1 VNAPTLTESF
11 GRGAPLGAGALV
23 RLPSVSA
30 DTVCLDRSELNNVAG
45 HLKRN
50 EFFWLDLEDPT
61 SEEIRHLGELLKLHP
76 LTLQDISMFSERPKR
91 EHYPGY
97 VSLVVYGVDAG
108 AAAGASL
115 LREVHM
121 LVSGDYVVTLHPS
134 PFPTVEELQKRLRPV
149 DFPGELALVYRILD
163 AILSTFVPVLDRI
176 DDQIDELEQAVIEKP
191 REEAL
196 QHIFSLKRDLIA
208 MRRVITPMRD
218 FFARDATEISHLPGM
233 EPDDEPYFRDL
244 YDTLVRSSDLV
255 DSYRDLLSG
264 ATDMYLS
271 TVANRQGEIAKQ
283 LTIIA
288 TIFLPLSFLTGFFGQ
303 NFSFLTNHILD
314 HAWSFFVLGLGLLLA
329 SIGLLWFLFRR
340 QGWLD

>member
-1 VNAPTLTESF
+1 M
-11 GRGAPLGAGALV
+11 
-23 RLPSVSA
+23 
-30 DTVCLDRSELNNVAG
+30 DTVCLDRTELNDVAG

-50 EFFWLDLEDPT
+50 EFFWLDIEDPT
-61 SEEIRHLGELLKLHP
+61 AAEIKHLGELLSLHP
-76 LTLQDISMFSERPKR
+76 LTLQDLSTFSERPKR
-91 EHYPGY
+91 EHYEGY
-97 VSLVVYGVDAG
+97 VSLVVYGVDAT
-108 AAAGASL
+108 AEAGGSL

-121 LVSGDYVVTLHPS
+121 LISGDYVVTLHPS
-134 PFPTVEELQKRLRPV
+134 PFTTVEQLQKRLKPTG
-149 DFPGELALVYRILD
+149 FPGEQALIYRILD
-163 AILSTFVPVLDRI
+163 AILSTFVPVLDRV
-176 DDQIDELEQAVIEKP
+176 DDQIDDLEQTVIENP

-196 QHIFSLKRDLIA
+196 QQIFSLKRDLIA

-218 FFARDATEISHLPGM
+218 FFARDAEEISKLPGM

-303 NFSFLTNHILD
+303 NFSFLVNHILD
-314 HAWSFFVLGLGLLLA
+314 NTWSFFVLGLGLLA
-329 SIGLLWFLFRR
+329 VSIGVLVFYFRR
-340 QGWLD
+340 QGWLDSDGRPTSSSSLELSGDHPR

>member
-1 VNAPTLTESF
+1 VA
-11 GRGAPLGAGALV
+11 
-23 RLPSVSA
+23 A
-30 DTVCLDRSELNNVAG
+30 DTVCLDRTQLNDVAG

-50 EFFWLDLEDPT
+50 EFFWLDVEDPT
-61 SEEIRHLGELLKLHP
+61 AGEIKHLGELLKLHP
-76 LTLQDISMFSERPKR
+76 LTLQDLSTFSERPKR

-97 VSLVVYGVDAG
+97 VSLVVYGVDAS
-108 AAAGASL
+108 AEAGGSL

-121 LVSGDYVVTLHPS
+121 LISGDYVVTLHPS
-134 PFPTVEELQKRLRPV
+134 PFTTVDDLQAKLKPTG
-149 DFPGELALVYRILD
+149 FPGEQALVYRILD
-163 AILSTFVPVLDRI
+163 AILGTFVPVLNRV
-176 DDQIDELEQAVIEKP
+176 DDQIDEIEQAVIESP
-191 REEAL
+191 RKEAL
-196 QHIFSLKRDLIA
+196 QQIFSLKRDLIG

-218 FFARDATEISHLPGM
+218 FFARDAEEISKLPGM

-314 HAWSFFVLGLGLLLA
+314 NTWSFFVLGLGLLAA
-329 SIGLLWFLFRR
+329 SIGLLWFFFRR
-340 QGWLD
+340 QGWLDTDEGTNQRSSSELSGDHLQ

>member
-1 VNAPTLTESF
+1 M
-11 GRGAPLGAGALV
+11 
-23 RLPSVSA
+23 
-30 DTVCLDRSELNNVAG
+30 DTVCLDRTELNDVAG

-50 EFFWLDLEDPT
+50 EFFWLDIEDPT
-61 SEEIRHLGELLKLHP
+61 AAEIKHLGELLSLHP
-76 LTLQDISMFSERPKR
+76 LTLQDLSTFSERPKR
-91 EHYPGY
+91 EHYEGY
-97 VSLVVYGVDAG
+97 VSLVVYGVDAT
-108 AAAGASL
+108 AEAGGSL

-121 LVSGDYVVTLHPS
+121 LISGDYVVTLHPS
-134 PFPTVEELQKRLRPV
+134 PFTTVEALQKRLKPTG
-149 DFPGELALVYRILD
+149 FPGEQALIYRILD
-163 AILSTFVPVLDRI
+163 AILSTFVPVLDRV
-176 DDQIDELEQAVIEKP
+176 DDQIDDLEQTVIENP

-196 QHIFSLKRDLIA
+196 QQIFSLKRDLIA

-218 FFARDATEISHLPGM
+218 FFARDAEEISKLPGM

-303 NFSFLTNHILD
+303 NFSFLVNHIID
-314 HAWSFFVLGLGLLLA
+314 NTWSFFVLGLGLLA
-329 SIGLLWFLFRR
+329 VSIGVLVFYFRR
-340 QGWLD
+340 QGWLDSAGRPTSSSSLELSGDHPR

>member
-1 VNAPTLTESF
+1 VA
-11 GRGAPLGAGALV
+11 
-23 RLPSVSA
+23 A
-30 DTVCLDRSELNNVAG
+30 DTLCLDRSELNDVPG

-50 EFFWLDLEDPT
+50 EFFWLDIEDPT
-61 SEEIRHLGELLKLHP
+61 AAEIKHLGELLKLHP
-76 LTLQDISMFSERPKR
+76 LTLQDLSTFSERPKR

-108 AAAGASL
+108 VEAGGSL

-121 LVSGDYVVTLHPS
+121 LISGDYVVTLHPS
-134 PFPTVEELQKRLRPV
+134 PFTTVEELQQRLKPNG
-149 DFPGELALVYRILD
+149 FPGEQALVYRILD
-163 AILSTFVPVLDRI
+163 AILGTFVPVLNRV
-176 DDQIDELEQAVIEKP
+176 DDQIDELEQAVIESP
-191 REEAL
+191 RKDAL
-196 QHIFSLKRDLIA
+196 QQIFSLKRDLIG

-218 FFARDATEISHLPGM
+218 FFARDAEEISKLPGM

-303 NFSFLTNHILD
+303 NFSFLTNHIINNT
-314 HAWSFFVLGLGLLLA
+314 WSFFVLGLGLLAVSL
-329 SIGLLWFLFRR
+329 GLLWYYFRR
-340 QGWLD
+340 QGWLGATDGSTSRQRSELSGDHPL

>member
-1 VNAPTLTESF
+1 VA
-11 GRGAPLGAGALV
+11 
-23 RLPSVSA
+23 A
-30 DTVCLDRSELNNVAG
+30 DTLCLDRSELNDVPG
-45 HLKRN
+45 HLKRS
-50 EFFWLDLEDPT
+50 EFFWLDIEDPT
-61 SEEIRHLGELLKLHP
+61 AAEIKHLGELLKLHP
-76 LTLQDISMFSERPKR
+76 LTLQDLSTFSERPKR

-108 AAAGASL
+108 AQAGGSL

-121 LVSGDYVVTLHPS
+121 LISGDYVVTLHPS
-134 PFPTVEELQKRLRPV
+134 PFRTVEELQQRLKPNG
-149 DFPGELALVYRILD
+149 FPGEQALVYRILD
-163 AILSTFVPVLDRI
+163 AILGTFVPVLNRV
-176 DDQIDELEQAVIEKP
+176 DDQIDELEQAVIESP
-191 REEAL
+191 RKDAL
-196 QHIFSLKRDLIA
+196 QQIFSLKRDLIG

-218 FFARDATEISHLPGM
+218 FFARDAEEISKLPGM

-303 NFSFLTNHILD
+303 NFSFLTNHIINNT
-314 HAWSFFVLGLGLLLA
+314 WSFFVLGLGLLAL
-329 SIGLLWFLFRR
+329 SLGLLWFYFRR
-340 QGWLD
+340 QGWLGSTDGSTSRPRSELSGDHPL